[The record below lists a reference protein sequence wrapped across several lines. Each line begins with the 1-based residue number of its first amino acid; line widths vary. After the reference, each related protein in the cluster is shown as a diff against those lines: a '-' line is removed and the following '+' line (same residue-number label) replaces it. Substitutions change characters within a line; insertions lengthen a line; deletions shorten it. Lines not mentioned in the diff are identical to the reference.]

1 MKIEFLHKIILK
13 TLNLPRHKNKKK
25 ARQVQNFQNN
35 ARPNF
40 FSFTG
45 GALTDVVEEVV
56 MREGQIAAVCKEVV
70 EGMYYLHSKGIL
82 HRDIKSDN
90 VLLGIDGSVKIT
102 DFGYC
107 ANIEKD
113 EKRNTMVSKRLDSTR
128 PI

>member
-1 MKIEFLHKIILK
+1 M
-13 TLNLPRHKNKKK
+13 
-25 ARQVQNFQNN
+25 
-35 ARPNF
+35 
-40 FSFTG
+40 
-45 GALTDVVEEVV
+45 VEEVV

-113 EKRNTMVSKRLDSTR
+113 EKRNTMVSKRLDYTR